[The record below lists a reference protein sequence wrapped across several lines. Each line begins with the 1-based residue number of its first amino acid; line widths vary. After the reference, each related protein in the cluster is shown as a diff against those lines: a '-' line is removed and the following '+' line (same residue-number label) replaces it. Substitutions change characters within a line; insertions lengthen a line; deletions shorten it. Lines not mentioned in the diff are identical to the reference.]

1 MWWNS
6 ELQKFLYSINN
17 VSSAHPLVG
26 KFGKILVDKKGHC
39 AVGYRPDE
47 GATNYRNEQIE
58 NTLKS
63 LFIDRI
69 GKFVNSF

>member
-1 MWWNS
+1 MWGNS
-6 ELQKFLYSINN
+6 ELQKFLYRDNN
-17 VSSAHPLVG
+17 VRFSNALVG

-47 GATNYRNEQIE
+47 GATNYRNERIE